1 MFQFLNSGKCACRIG
16 LVFVFSLRNDKNYQ
30 IRYGTPSTLKGDFK
44 RMILSEFADF
54 LPLSLLVVYAS
65 IIFEAAKVKI
75 SENVLKPEV
84 HMVTSLLQCHL

>member
-1 MFQFLNSGKCACRIG
+1 
-16 LVFVFSLRNDKNYQ
+16 
-30 IRYGTPSTLKGDFK
+30 
-44 RMILSEFADF
+44 MILLEFADF

-84 HMVTSLLQCHL
+84 HMKKRCVPLCPSI

>member
-1 MFQFLNSGKCACRIG
+1 MFQFLNSGKCARRKG

-30 IRYGTPSTLKGDFK
+30 IRYGTPSTLKEDFK

-84 HMVTSLLQCHL
+84 HMVTSLL

>member
-1 MFQFLNSGKCACRIG
+1 
-16 LVFVFSLRNDKNYQ
+16 
-30 IRYGTPSTLKGDFK
+30 
-44 RMILSEFADF
+44 MILLEFADF

-84 HMVTSLLQCHL
+84 HMVTSLL